1 MSIDPYN
8 DAMVKIKN
16 AERVGK
22 KEVEI
27 KPASKMIA
35 STLRSLQRKRYVGE
49 FEYIDDGKAGIFRV
63 NLLGNVNNC
72 GAIKPRF
79 AVKKDEYEKW
89 ERRFLPAANVGS
101 LIVSTDK
108 GIMNHDKAME
118 KGIGGRLIAYVY

>member
-22 KEVEI
+22 KEIEI

-101 LIVSTDK
+101 LLVSTDK